1 MFFLGALCPVLS
13 INERLNM
20 KRKKALMVCHTLLVK
35 KGMFFIASAL
45 LQYLNGNKNN
55 ISIAALI
62 LRRYSFQL
70 QKLNLL

>member
-1 MFFLGALCPVLS
+1 MFFFGALCPDVS

-20 KRKKALMVCHTLLVK
+20 KRKKALMVCHTLLIRQ
-35 KGMFFIASAL
+35 GLFFIASTL

-62 LRRYSFQL
+62 LRRYSLQL